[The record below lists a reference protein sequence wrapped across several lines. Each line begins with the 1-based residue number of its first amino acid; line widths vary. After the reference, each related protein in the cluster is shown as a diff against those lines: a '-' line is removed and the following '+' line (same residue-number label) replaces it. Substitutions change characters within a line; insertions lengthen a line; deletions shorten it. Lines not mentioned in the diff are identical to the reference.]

1 MASKKL
7 KKFIAAGVAAYA
19 GSKMLGQ
26 KKEMDAYLKTEGG
39 DKSMMSGIAKKKG
52 FKEKVMDAVNV
63 YRKKGLNT
71 GPGPNATSKKG
82 GTLANSILG
91 AQKNNKGM
99 RYDGM
104 EMGIGGAKYGKM
116 IKANNG
122 VMVESRG
129 NKLARSKTT
138 KIC

>member
-7 KKFIAAGVAAYA
+7 KKFLAAGVAAYA

-39 DKSMMSGIAKKKG
+39 DKSMISKIAKKKG

-71 GPGPNATSKKG
+71 GPGPNKSSSPADVLG
-82 GTLANSILG
+82 GMTGFGLG
-91 AQKNNKGM
+91 SM
-99 RYDGM
+99 D
-104 EMGIGGAKYGKM
+104 GAKYGKM
-116 IKANNG
+116 IKASNG

-129 NKLARSKTT
+129 NKLARSKPT

>member
-7 KKFIAAGVAAYA
+7 KKFLAAGVAAYA

-71 GPGPNATSKKG
+71 GPGPNKSSSPADVLG
-82 GTLANSILG
+82 GMTGFGLG
-91 AQKNNKGM
+91 
-99 RYDGM
+99 
-104 EMGIGGAKYGKM
+104 EMDGAKYGKM
-116 IKANNG
+116 IKASNG
-122 VMVESRG
+122 VMVEARG
-129 NKLARSKTT
+129 NKLARSKPT

>member
-7 KKFIAAGVAAYA
+7 KKFLAAGVAAYA
-19 GSKMLGQ
+19 GSKMLGD
-26 KKEMDAYLKTEGG
+26 KGSGVVGKTKEFRQSFNQE
-39 DKSMMSGIAKKKG
+39 KG

-71 GPGPNATSKKG
+71 GPGPNKSSSPADVLG
-82 GTLANSILG
+82 GMTGFGLG
-91 AQKNNKGM
+91 
-99 RYDGM
+99 
-104 EMGIGGAKYGKM
+104 EMDGAKYGKM

-122 VMVESRG
+122 TMIEARG
-129 NKLARSKTT
+129 NKLARSKPT